1 MLSIYRDGLAAIV
14 PIRCRSVLSEVEF
27 EREPVERQTAAG
39 HSYIAWKPTGVPRI
53 ADEMLQ
59 SVVYLYP
66 SRQAAEQGLAAGG
79 TGFIVAY
86 VSEKVANGFFLFA
99 VSNKHVV
106 ADFGASVIRLNKTDG
121 GVDIF
126 ELEPHE
132 WYFTNKQDLAIVPLK
147 IDLAKHR
154 VKAVPS
160 SDFLTPDAIGAYD
173 IGPGDE
179 VFMIGRFVR
188 HDGRLINSPSVR
200 FGNLS
205 MMVDNIDHPFLGMQ
219 ESFAVEM
226 RSMGGYS
233 GSPVYVYP
241 SEWNMNR
248 GSHQIGN
255 QRLFLLGV
263 DWGHIVDHSEV
274 REKTVATEMQATAAT
289 RKISYI
295 AANTGMN
302 GVIPAWRLAEMIK
315 KNPWTPAIEAEETRL
330 ATEETSAKSGVS
342 LDTVAATSDANA
354 NPNHLADFT
363 RLVDVA
369 ARKRPQG
376 DQT

>member
-1 MLSIYRDGLAAIV
+1 MRSN
-14 PIRCRSVLSEVEF
+14 CRSIACARARAILLEPDF
-27 EREPVERQTAAG
+27 QRQPVERQTPSG
-39 HSYIAWKPTGVPRI
+39 HRYIAWRPSGVPRI

-59 SVVYLYP
+59 SVFYLYP
-66 SRQAAEQGLAAGG
+66 SRRAAEEGEETGG

-86 VSEKVANGFFLFA
+86 SSPKVANAYFLFA

-106 ADFGASVIRLNKTDG
+106 ADAGASVIRLNKTDG
-121 GVDIF
+121 GVDPI

-132 WYFTNKQDLAIVPLK
+132 WYFTNKHDLAIVP
-147 IDLAKHR
+147 IRVDLARHR
-154 VKAVPS
+154 VKAVPF
-160 SDFLTPDAIGAYD
+160 SDLITPDALKSFD

-179 VFMIGRFVR
+179 VFMIGRFVK
-188 HDGRLINSPSVR
+188 HDGKLVNAPSVR

-205 MMVDNIDHPFLGMQ
+205 MMVDYIEHPSLGMQ

-233 GSPVYVYP
+233 GSPVYIYP

-248 GSHQIGN
+248 GSHTIGN

-274 REKTVATEMQATAAT
+274 RVKIVRTETQAAQSDQ
-289 RKISYI
+289 KIAYV

-302 GVIPAWRLAEMIK
+302 GVVPAWRLAEMIK
-315 KNPWTPAIEAEETRL
+315 NNPWTSAIEAEEARL
-330 ATEETSAKSGVS
+330 VARDAASKSGVS
-342 LDTVAATSDANA
+342 LDSAGVATEQIGDA

-369 ARKRPQG
+369 ARKRPQ
-376 DQT
+376 DD

>member
-1 MLSIYRDGLAAIV
+1 MRKNFGVGSPVRR
-14 PIRCRSVLSEVEF
+14 RCILLEPDF
-27 EREPVERQTAAG
+27 QREPVQRQTASG
-39 HSYIAWKPTGVPRI
+39 HKYVVWRPTNVPRI

-59 SVVYLYP
+59 SVFYLYP
-66 SRQAAEQGLAAGG
+66 SRDAAEKGQAAGG

-86 VSEKVANGFFLFA
+86 ESTKVSNAYFLFA

-106 ADFGASVIRLNKTDG
+106 ADAGASVIRLNRTDG
-121 GVDIF
+121 GIDTI
-126 ELEPHE
+126 EMEPHE
-132 WYFTNKQDLAIVPLK
+132 WHFTNRQDLAIVPIK
-147 IDLAKHR
+147 VDLAKHR
-154 VKAVPS
+154 VKALPF
-160 SDFLTPDAIGAYD
+160 SDLVTPDAIATFD

-179 VFMIGRFVR
+179 VFMIGRFVK
-188 HDGRLINSPSVR
+188 HDGKLVNTPSVR

-205 MMVDNIDHPFLGMQ
+205 MMVDNIEHPSLGMQ

-241 SEWNMNR
+241 SAWNMNR
-248 GSHQIGN
+248 RSTSVGG

-274 REKTVATEMQATAAT
+274 KEKIVPTQSQASTLE
-289 RKISYI
+289 RKVSYVH
-295 AANTGMN
+295 ANTGMN
-302 GVIPAWRLAEMIK
+302 GVVPAWRLAEMLK
-315 KNPWTPAIEAEETRL
+315 QNPWTQAIENEATRL
-330 ATEETSAKSGVS
+330 ACEDAAAKSGVA
-342 LDTVAATSDANA
+342 LDAVPPATDE
-354 NPNHLADFT
+354 NPNHQADFK

-376 DQT
+376 GQT